1 MTKTFAAAALILTL
15 ATSTALAQEHRG
27 GDAALGALSGAV
39 VLGPIGAVAGAV
51 IGYTA
56 GPSIARSW
64 GFDRR
69 GSARRPRQASR
80 ESVRRAR
87 AEAIGNPAGKNAS
100 VASTRSE
107 ASSPPPVAQPSAP
120 SATSAQPPMQT
131 LE

>member
-69 GSARRPRQASR
+69 DSARRPRQASR
-80 ESVRRAR
+80 EGVRRAR
-87 AEAIGNPAGKNAS
+87 AEAVGNPAGKNAR

-107 ASSPPPVAQPSAP
+107 AGGPPTVAPPPAP
-120 SATSAQPPMQT
+120 SATSALPPMQT

>member
-1 MTKTFAAAALILTL
+1 MTKASI
-15 ATSTALAQEHRG
+15 ALAMLLLLAPSFASAQDHRP

-51 IGYTA
+51 VGYAA

-69 GSARRPRQASR
+69 GSARRPRQASS

-120 SATSAQPPMQT
+120 SATSAQPPM
-131 LE
+131 